1 VQLGSFDLL
10 LPDDERLWVFT
21 RTLGEEKLLVVANM
35 TSSLAS
41 VPMAE
46 LPDIEDARLLL
57 TNLSTGQ
64 DLQTLQPWEARVYA
78 LSS

>member
-1 VQLGSFDLL
+1 
-10 LPDDERLWVFT
+10 
-21 RTLGEEKLLVVANM
+21 M

>member
-1 VQLGSFDLL
+1 M
-10 LPDDERLWVFT
+10 
-21 RTLGEEKLLVVANM
+21 ANM

-41 VPMAE
+41 VPDGGTAAM
-46 LPDIEDARLLL
+46 EDARLLL
-57 TNLSTGQ
+57 TNLNTGQ